1 MENTRPWEVAQVRE
15 RVGKRVNEFLAGQ
28 RPLLDEV
35 SPDVGGLVDPLT
47 DFMAGGKKLRA
58 MFLYWGWRSASGPD
72 CDEVIGAASAM
83 EFLQACA
90 LIHDDVMDRSD
101 SRRGRPA
108 MHRQFTDLHERAAWA
123 GVPGDFGAAAAIL
136 LGDLC
141 LSWAD
146 ELLMGCGLP
155 TAALQRGK
163 PVYDTLRTE
172 LMAGQYLDIL
182 EQVRRN
188 TAVEPALQVA
198 RFKSAKYTIERPLH
212 LGAALADA
220 DPALVSA
227 LRDYGLSLGVA
238 FQLRDDLLGVYGD
251 PDQTGKPAGDDL
263 REGKRTALVAFAL
276 ADLDVAG
283 RDALAADLESTSPD
297 TVRVERMRAL
307 VDSTDARSR
316 VEALIGEYAARAGS
330 ALASSGADPQAKDV
344 LEQLITAATSRVA

>member
-1 MENTRPWEVAQVRE
+1 MTNTKPWEVDQVRD
-15 RVGKRVNEFLAGQ
+15 RVGKRVNEFLAAQ

-35 SPDVGGLVDPLT
+35 SPDVGSLVEPLGE
-47 DFMAGGKKLRA
+47 FMAGGKKLRA
-58 MFLYWGWRSASGPD
+58 MFLYWGWRAASGAD
-72 CDEVIGAASAM
+72 CDEVIGAAAAM

-101 SRRGRPA
+101 SRRGKPA
-108 MHRQFTDLHERAAWA
+108 MHRQFATTHLAAGWA
-123 GVPGDFGAAAAIL
+123 GDPADFGGAAAIL

-146 ELLMGCGLP
+146 ELLLGSGLP
-155 TAALQRGK
+155 AADLGRGK
-163 PVYDTLRTE
+163 PVYDVMRTE

-212 LGAALADA
+212 LGAALADG
-220 DPALVSA
+220 DPTLIAA

-251 PDQTGKPAGDDL
+251 PAETGKPAGDDL
-263 REGKRTALVAFAL
+263 REGKRTVLVAYAL
-276 ADLDVAG
+276 SELGPAQRAELSADL
-283 RDALAADLESTSPD
+283 AAPLSDPD
-297 TVRVERMRAL
+297 RIERMRAL
-307 VDSTDARSR
+307 LDATDARER
-316 VEALIGEYAARAGS
+316 VEQLIGEYAAQAGE
-330 ALASSGADPQAKDV
+330 ALAASGADPRSVEV
-344 LEQLITAATSRVA
+344 LSQLITAATSRVA